1 MYEALLTFAGTLAI
15 LIILTQTDTCDAE
28 KMFSRRER

>member
-1 MYEALLTFAGTLAI
+1 MSTALLTFGITLAI
-15 LIILTQTDTCDAE
+15 LVLLTQTDTCDAH

>member
-1 MYEALLTFAGTLAI
+1 MYEAVLTFGITLVI
-15 LIILTQTDTCDAE
+15 LVLLTQTDTCDAH